1 MDKVESVK
9 AAVGLVATSP
19 SSERSGKRKSSLSIR
34 ANQSSRLG
42 TSPFTSL
49 PSSQLPGKKLHD
61 PQNAVLL
68 ISLIFFKYSIIH
80 ITVNKS
86 FEC

>member
-9 AAVGLVATSP
+9 AAVGLVASSA
-19 SSERSGKRKSSLSIR
+19 SSERSGKRKSSLAIR

-61 PQNAVLL
+61 PQNAVIY
-68 ISLIFFKYSIIH
+68 ISLIFQ
-80 ITVNKS
+80 
-86 FEC
+86 